1 MRTKR
6 SERGCRLSKEAAR
19 IRAAG
24 VVHPLC
30 LRRRLWR
37 KNPYTLLSCINSRRA
52 LWSAPWAQGPMCGWV
67 GGARLLPATEFEE
80 FLIASG
86 SHYCLARAAPTASK
100 KLIRRDGIVRSLSKT
115 TTSVGAV
122 YCAYYYLACFSFCA
136 AVIIAVVS
144 SLAELA
150 RASAAPRAR

>member
-1 MRTKR
+1 MSAKT
-6 SERGCRLSKEAAR
+6 
-19 IRAAG
+19 
-24 VVHPLC
+24 PLAQKS
-30 LRRRLWR
+30 LDSV
-37 KNPYTLLSCINSRRA
+37 LSCINSRRA

-86 SHYCLARAAPTASK
+86 SHCLARAAPTASK